1 MNIDEIKL
9 LTGLRIKNIRERLKY
24 TQEQM
29 SELIQIDISALSK
42 IENGK
47 NFPSYETLYKF
58 FGILKIN
65 PTELFDFDKKKFGK
79 RLRQLRLSR
88 NLSQDQLC
96 DKLDMNASMLSN
108 FETGKN
114 APALETMIKISK
126 ALDAE
131 PNEMFDYSH
140 FKTPKELE
148 TELLEIFNSLSTE
161 KQMFYYRIIKLLQ
174 E

>member
-24 TQEQM
+24 TQEQL

-65 PTELFDFDKKKFGK
+65 PTELFDFEDFQTLEDDLTDKIIFEQIKDLSPRNKQKIQKFIK
-79 RLRQLRLSR
+79 
-88 NLSQDQLC
+88 
-96 DKLDMNASMLSN
+96 
-108 FETGKN
+108 
-114 APALETMIKISK
+114 MI
-126 ALDAE
+126 
-131 PNEMFDYSH
+131 
-140 FKTPKELE
+140 
-148 TELLEIFNSLSTE
+148 TE
-161 KQMFYYRIIKLLQ
+161 
-174 E
+174 

>member
-65 PTELFDFDKKKFGK
+65 PTELFDFEDFQILEDDLTDKIIFEQIKDLSPRNKQKIQKFIK
-79 RLRQLRLSR
+79 
-88 NLSQDQLC
+88 
-96 DKLDMNASMLSN
+96 
-108 FETGKN
+108 
-114 APALETMIKISK
+114 MI
-126 ALDAE
+126 
-131 PNEMFDYSH
+131 
-140 FKTPKELE
+140 
-148 TELLEIFNSLSTE
+148 TE
-161 KQMFYYRIIKLLQ
+161 
-174 E
+174 

>member
-65 PTELFDFDKKKFGK
+65 PTELFDFEDFQTLEDDLTDKIIFEQIKDLSPRNKQKIQKFIK
-79 RLRQLRLSR
+79 
-88 NLSQDQLC
+88 
-96 DKLDMNASMLSN
+96 
-108 FETGKN
+108 
-114 APALETMIKISK
+114 MI
-126 ALDAE
+126 
-131 PNEMFDYSH
+131 
-140 FKTPKELE
+140 T
-148 TELLEIFNSLSTE
+148 
-161 KQMFYYRIIKLLQ
+161 
-174 E
+174 

>member
-29 SELIQIDISALSK
+29 SELTQIDISALSK

-65 PTELFDFDKKKFGK
+65 PTELFDFEDFQTLEDDLTDKIIFEQIKDLSPRNKQKIQKFIK
-79 RLRQLRLSR
+79 
-88 NLSQDQLC
+88 
-96 DKLDMNASMLSN
+96 
-108 FETGKN
+108 
-114 APALETMIKISK
+114 MI
-126 ALDAE
+126 
-131 PNEMFDYSH
+131 
-140 FKTPKELE
+140 
-148 TELLEIFNSLSTE
+148 TE
-161 KQMFYYRIIKLLQ
+161 
-174 E
+174 

>member
-58 FGILKIN
+58 FGI
-65 PTELFDFDKKKFGK
+65 
-79 RLRQLRLSR
+79 
-88 NLSQDQLC
+88 
-96 DKLDMNASMLSN
+96 
-108 FETGKN
+108 
-114 APALETMIKISK
+114 MIKISK

>member
-65 PTELFDFDKKKFGK
+65 PTELFDFEDFQTLEDDLTDKIIFEQIKDLSPRNKQKIQKFIK
-79 RLRQLRLSR
+79 
-88 NLSQDQLC
+88 
-96 DKLDMNASMLSN
+96 
-108 FETGKN
+108 
-114 APALETMIKISK
+114 MI
-126 ALDAE
+126 
-131 PNEMFDYSH
+131 
-140 FKTPKELE
+140 
-148 TELLEIFNSLSTE
+148 TE
-161 KQMFYYRIIKLLQ
+161 
-174 E
+174 

>member
-47 NFPSYETLYKF
+47 NFPSYETLFKF

-65 PTELFDFDKKKFGK
+65 PTELFDFEDFQILEDDLTDKIIFEQIKDLSPRNKQKIQKFIK
-79 RLRQLRLSR
+79 
-88 NLSQDQLC
+88 
-96 DKLDMNASMLSN
+96 
-108 FETGKN
+108 
-114 APALETMIKISK
+114 MI
-126 ALDAE
+126 
-131 PNEMFDYSH
+131 
-140 FKTPKELE
+140 
-148 TELLEIFNSLSTE
+148 TE
-161 KQMFYYRIIKLLQ
+161 
-174 E
+174 

>member
-47 NFPSYETLYKF
+47 NFTSYETLYKF

-65 PTELFDFDKKKFGK
+65 PTELFDFEDFQILEDDLTDKIIFEQIKDLSPRNKQKIQKFIK
-79 RLRQLRLSR
+79 
-88 NLSQDQLC
+88 
-96 DKLDMNASMLSN
+96 
-108 FETGKN
+108 
-114 APALETMIKISK
+114 MI
-126 ALDAE
+126 
-131 PNEMFDYSH
+131 
-140 FKTPKELE
+140 
-148 TELLEIFNSLSTE
+148 TE
-161 KQMFYYRIIKLLQ
+161 
-174 E
+174 

>member
-24 TQEQM
+24 TQEQL

-65 PTELFDFDKKKFGK
+65 PTELYDFEDFQTLEDDLTDKIIFEQIKDLSPRNKQKIQKFIK
-79 RLRQLRLSR
+79 
-88 NLSQDQLC
+88 
-96 DKLDMNASMLSN
+96 
-108 FETGKN
+108 
-114 APALETMIKISK
+114 MI
-126 ALDAE
+126 
-131 PNEMFDYSH
+131 
-140 FKTPKELE
+140 
-148 TELLEIFNSLSTE
+148 TE
-161 KQMFYYRIIKLLQ
+161 
-174 E
+174 

>member
-65 PTELFDFDKKKFGK
+65 PTELFDFEDFQTLEEDLTDKIIFEQIKDLSPRNKQKIQKFIK
-79 RLRQLRLSR
+79 
-88 NLSQDQLC
+88 
-96 DKLDMNASMLSN
+96 
-108 FETGKN
+108 
-114 APALETMIKISK
+114 MI
-126 ALDAE
+126 
-131 PNEMFDYSH
+131 
-140 FKTPKELE
+140 
-148 TELLEIFNSLSTE
+148 TE
-161 KQMFYYRIIKLLQ
+161 
-174 E
+174 

>member
-65 PTELFDFDKKKFGK
+65 PTELFDFEDFQTLEDDLTDKIIFEQIKD
-79 RLRQLRLSR
+79 LSPR
-88 NLSQDQLC
+88 NKQ
-96 DKLDMNASMLSN
+96 
-108 FETGKN
+108 
-114 APALETMIKISK
+114 KIQK
-126 ALDAE
+126 
-131 PNEMFDYSH
+131 
-140 FKTPKELE
+140 
-148 TELLEIFNSLSTE
+148 
-161 KQMFYYRIIKLLQ
+161 IIKMIT

>member
-29 SELIQIDISALSK
+29 SEFIQIDISALSK

-65 PTELFDFDKKKFGK
+65 PTELFDFEDFQTLEDDLTDKIIFEQIKDLSPRNKQKIQKFIK
-79 RLRQLRLSR
+79 
-88 NLSQDQLC
+88 
-96 DKLDMNASMLSN
+96 
-108 FETGKN
+108 
-114 APALETMIKISK
+114 MI
-126 ALDAE
+126 
-131 PNEMFDYSH
+131 
-140 FKTPKELE
+140 
-148 TELLEIFNSLSTE
+148 TE
-161 KQMFYYRIIKLLQ
+161 
-174 E
+174 

>member
-29 SELIQIDISALSK
+29 SELIQTDISALSK

-65 PTELFDFDKKKFGK
+65 PTELFDFEDFQILEDDLTDKIIFEQIKDLSPRNKQKIQKFIK
-79 RLRQLRLSR
+79 
-88 NLSQDQLC
+88 
-96 DKLDMNASMLSN
+96 
-108 FETGKN
+108 
-114 APALETMIKISK
+114 MI
-126 ALDAE
+126 
-131 PNEMFDYSH
+131 
-140 FKTPKELE
+140 
-148 TELLEIFNSLSTE
+148 TE
-161 KQMFYYRIIKLLQ
+161 
-174 E
+174 

>member
-65 PTELFDFDKKKFGK
+65 PTELFDFEDFQTLEDDLTDKIIFEQIKDLSPRNKQKIQKFNK
-79 RLRQLRLSR
+79 
-88 NLSQDQLC
+88 
-96 DKLDMNASMLSN
+96 
-108 FETGKN
+108 
-114 APALETMIKISK
+114 MI
-126 ALDAE
+126 
-131 PNEMFDYSH
+131 
-140 FKTPKELE
+140 
-148 TELLEIFNSLSTE
+148 TE
-161 KQMFYYRIIKLLQ
+161 
-174 E
+174 

>member
-47 NFPSYETLYKF
+47 NFPYKF

-65 PTELFDFDKKKFGK
+65 PTELFDFEDFQILEDDLTDKIIFEQIKDLSPRNKQKIQKFIK
-79 RLRQLRLSR
+79 
-88 NLSQDQLC
+88 
-96 DKLDMNASMLSN
+96 
-108 FETGKN
+108 
-114 APALETMIKISK
+114 MI
-126 ALDAE
+126 
-131 PNEMFDYSH
+131 
-140 FKTPKELE
+140 
-148 TELLEIFNSLSTE
+148 TE
-161 KQMFYYRIIKLLQ
+161 
-174 E
+174 

>member
-65 PTELFDFDKKKFGK
+65 PTELSDFEDFQTLEDDLTDKIIFEQIKDLSPRNKQKIQKFIK
-79 RLRQLRLSR
+79 
-88 NLSQDQLC
+88 
-96 DKLDMNASMLSN
+96 
-108 FETGKN
+108 
-114 APALETMIKISK
+114 MI
-126 ALDAE
+126 
-131 PNEMFDYSH
+131 
-140 FKTPKELE
+140 
-148 TELLEIFNSLSTE
+148 TE
-161 KQMFYYRIIKLLQ
+161 
-174 E
+174 

>member
-65 PTELFDFDKKKFGK
+65 PTELFDFEDFQTLEDDLTDKIIFEQIKD
-79 RLRQLRLSR
+79 LSSR
-88 NLSQDQLC
+88 NKQKIQ
-96 DKLDMNASMLSN
+96 K
-108 FETGKN
+108 FIK
-114 APALETMIKISK
+114 MI
-126 ALDAE
+126 
-131 PNEMFDYSH
+131 
-140 FKTPKELE
+140 
-148 TELLEIFNSLSTE
+148 TE
-161 KQMFYYRIIKLLQ
+161 
-174 E
+174 